1 MHVVVGGT
9 RVGWPCCDA
18 LFCVGK
24 VEIDRALG
32 KKNVVQDAESPPLM
46 MYIEKS
52 FLGKKNSK
60 KETVRVEK
68 EKEFGV
74 CARLQIGGRSPPDR
88 ERTVDKP
95 WNSPPTTPHLFISN
109 ILEDLLHCFFG
120 RWETR

>member
-52 FLGKKNSK
+52 FLGKKKQQKRNGPRRKRKGVWCLCMTTNWWK
-60 KETVRVEK
+60 KPS
-68 EKEFGV
+68 G
-74 CARLQIGGRSPPDR
+74 S
-88 ERTVDKP
+88 
-95 WNSPPTTPHLFISN
+95 
-109 ILEDLLHCFFG
+109 
-120 RWETR
+120 